1 MRQELLWRGGQEAP
15 QVRKERTSDAQQRR
29 EGIKHHRRAGHLASN
44 ALNAFLTQRPDAPPE
59 ARRAP
64 AEIPEAPPSSRA
76 ARLDLMAY
84 SQGSLNRKTPP
95 RRRGPPL
102 LRRRRSSARQQRR
115 AGKAPLP
122 LSAMCCSF
130 GDAALSP
137 GSTKTVRRAGTRGGP
152 LYFLLYHFHTT
163 FYTP

>member
-84 SQGSLNRKTPP
+84 SEAQEHPQGHK
-95 RRRGPPL
+95 
-102 LRRRRSSARQQRR
+102 SAQEHI
-115 AGKAPLP
+115 
-122 LSAMCCSF
+122 
-130 GDAALSP
+130 
-137 GSTKTVRRAGTRGGP
+137 STKIVPISESRSGLVTIFCTWQNQLEVP
-152 LYFLLYHFHTT
+152 E
-163 FYTP
+163 